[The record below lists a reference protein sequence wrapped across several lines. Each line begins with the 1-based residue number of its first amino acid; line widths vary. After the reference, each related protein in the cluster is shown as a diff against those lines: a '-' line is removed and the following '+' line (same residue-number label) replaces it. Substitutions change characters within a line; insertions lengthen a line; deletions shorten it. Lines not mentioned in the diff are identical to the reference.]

1 MATGRTINSKI
12 VANGSNVQR
21 IVAAGSEI
29 YRVVVEGVVRY
40 DRKDYTLTKAN
51 YSYSV
56 PITGGSVSLP
66 STAVTS
72 TYDGYNDSGTRV
84 NGASANYSIT
94 PSSFSS
100 RAGVTGNAITG
111 YFKIVQDN
119 SGLVLSGSTNG
130 IPYSQPAD
138 SYETTNIITGLSL
151 TLSNAA
157 DIPASGGSVNSC
169 DVSVTALGFEK
180 QEWVSG
186 LVTSGSN
193 VSWSLDSTACT
204 YAWTGVTAQ
213 SRGTIV
219 SGRTDVGTLHCK
231 ATYKANTSIKGEADK
246 TIYQEANSIT
256 GYTPWTYALAVSTN
270 VTGNYSSVGGPVDVY
285 YQAQRGRQP
294 VYTSKATG
302 DTQTTN
308 LQNPADLGANVGT
321 MSPNSV
327 NGTGTATLTVPQNT
341 SSNRTITITLSAST
355 DDGTKRATTS
365 FTQYGS
371 SAVYAY
377 AYLSNYTGNGQITSW
392 DDVNDVRKEI
402 TNWNSPTTS
411 VYNVTADGVSK
422 YRVGN
427 TPSSNMVQADTYF
440 YKHPDDTLLFYT
452 RNVTTAGAAG
462 TEHLWYK
469 NPDWKFAQNLD
480 GTTIPASQTTIQLTG
495 STNTKYYYTVKRG
508 TTTVQAKTLWTGG
521 TQTITIGENTST
533 YSTRSFS
540 ITFEEYYSSAGN
552 KPTMS
557 TVSFTQ
563 AKKVSGDVSISSND
577 PDVYTISGNL
587 YWDYLLGGTNPI
599 QISVSST
606 GASWSASFDS
616 NLLSLS
622 RTTGTAGTTWYV
634 NVTAQNLNQWEE
646 GEPVEIV
653 FTCGNVT
660 KSMYVTYMG

>member
-1 MATGRTINSKI
+1 MATGRTVDSKI
-12 VANGSNVQR
+12 VAGGNRVQR
-21 IVAAGSEI
+21 IVAAGNEI
-29 YRVVVEGVVRY
+29 YRVIVEGSVRY
-40 DRKDYTLTKAN
+40 DRKDYVFNKASS
-51 YSYSV
+51 YSYSAPV
-56 PITGGSVSLP
+56 TGGTITLP
-66 STAVTS
+66 STAITS
-72 TYDGYNDSGTRV
+72 TYSGYNTSGSRV
-84 NGASANYSIT
+84 NGAAASYAIS
-94 PSSFSS
+94 PSSLSS
-100 RAGVTGNAITG
+100 NAGNTTQRTGTLTL
-111 YFKIVQDN
+111 VQDG
-119 SGLVLSGSTNG
+119 SQLSLSVSYT
-130 IPYSQPAD
+130 QPKDEIDTEA
-138 SYETTNIITGLSL
+138 TQKIITGMTLSL
-151 TLSNAA
+151 SNPAV
-157 DIPASGGSVNSC
+157 IPASGGSVNSC
-169 DVSVTALGFEK
+169 DVSVTAKGYEK
-180 QEWVSG
+180 YTW
-186 LVTSGSN
+186 TSGFISCG
-193 VSWSLDSTACT
+193 SSITWALDSTACT
-204 YAWTGVTAQ
+204 YTWTGVTAQ
-213 SRGTIV
+213 SLSATV
-219 SGRTDVGTLHCK
+219 QHNQTTAGTLQCK
-231 ATYKANTSIKGEADK
+231 ATYKANHSITAQTGI
-246 TIYQEANSIT
+246 TVYQAKNEVT
-256 GYTPWTYALAVSTN
+256 GYTPYTYLMVVSTN
-270 VTGNYSSVGGPVDVY
+270 VTGNYTSVGGPVSVD
-285 YQAQRGRQP
+285 YQAQRSRQP
-294 VYTSKATG
+294 VYDSKTTGAT
-302 DTQTTN
+302 TISN
-308 LQNPADLGANVGT
+308 LQNAADLGANVGT
-321 MSPNSV
+321 MSPTSV

-341 SSNRTITITLSAST
+341 SNNRTITITLSAST
-355 DDGTKRATTS
+355 DDGKKQATTS

-469 NPDWKFAQNLD
+469 NPDWKFAQNLN

-577 PDVYTISGNL
+577 PNVYTISGNL
-587 YWDYLLGGTNPI
+587 YWDYALGGTNPV
-599 QISVSST
+599 QIAVSST

-634 NVTAQNLNQWEE
+634 NVTAQNLGQWEE
-646 GEPVEIV
+646 GEPYEIT
-653 FTCGNVT
+653 FTCGSAS
-660 KSMYVTYMG
+660 KSMYVTYVG